1 MTNLNHKLLDSNK
14 NPLTA
19 ESKEMAI
26 SPKISQVL
34 ENDQQMVSKKLITQ
48 RWIESQTDCA
58 D

>member
-14 NPLTA
+14 NTLTA

-26 SPKISQVL
+26 AQKISQVL
-34 ENDQQMVSKKLITQ
+34 ENDQQVVSKKLLTQ